1 MSEKQG
7 FKNAPEITHYAVGMR
22 VKYRSRQWFTVVHVF
37 LTGTAEII
45 EDDDTTGKLLHRRFL
60 PNYTLDL
67 DSIWVGRRYRR
78 KSRLRQTVTVL
89 MVDDKYVSFT
99 DGVCKYCWCREAFGN
114 ELEPLPLSKPDEPE
128 VACVGVA
135 KEACG
140 PVPGRECCC
149 GCEKNGKPTCEER
162 YFEKAMN
169 GKPFCWQATH
179 SVEKDAWKPTAGD
192 KCLWGDVD
200 LEEYTI
206 LAIHEDCAWLRR
218 PSGFP
223 QSALVSNLRQ
233 IPYEPSVKEAWT
245 PTVREKCLCIDP
257 DLTKTVVTPVVFD
270 NTYRQNWLCYGPE
283 YQVYGI
289 KAEYLRQ
296 IPAKPTFIVGDI
308 LHVVTKRGYE
318 RYGRVSFVDLC
329 TCTFKLSP
337 GSPLDPIFDWRKVS
351 IVKLVPDTLYAS
363 GPRCV
368 RPEGEDCPR

>member
-45 EDDDTTGKLLHRRFL
+45 RDDDTAENLLHRRCL

-67 DSIWVGRRYRR
+67 DSIWVGRRYRS
-78 KSRLRQTVTVL
+78 KYDETATVL
-89 MVDDKYVSFT
+89 MVDSKYVAFDKVT
-99 DGVCKYCWCREAFGN
+99 DRWCWPIDDFKMVFK
-114 ELEPLPLSKPDEPE
+114 PLPLSKPDEPE

-223 QSALVSNLRQ
+223 QSALVSNLR
-233 IPYEPSVKEAWT
+233 P
-245 PTVREKCLCIDP
+245 
-257 DLTKTVVTPVVFD
+257 
-270 NTYRQNWLCYGPE
+270 
-283 YQVYGI
+283 
-289 KAEYLRQ
+289 

-351 IVKLVPDTLYAS
+351 IVKLVPDTLYAKVNHPS
-363 GPRCV
+363 LKGRGLK
-368 RPEGEDCPR
+368 ESKANAD